1 MRRPALAVLLLMP
14 CLALAQS
21 TDDRPPG
28 QTTNEDDRWHI
39 GLAAS
44 VRDSPYAGEGTRTRP
59 LPLLG
64 FEGERVFWRGLSGGV
79 HLVDGP
85 RFTLDA
91 IVSGRFDGF
100 DIEDL
105 GAGALRANGLEPD
118 LLDDRDDGL
127 DIGLAAAWRG
137 RAGELAL
144 EALADVTDAS
154 GGQEVS
160 LSYGYP
166 LQWGSFSLVPGA
178 GVRWM
183 SKDLANY
190 YYGVLDEEVARG
202 MPSYRPGSA
211 VVPEISLG
219 FARPLGGKWRLTGS
233 LKYEFLP
240 DELSDSPFL
249 EPDTSGT
256 GRLVLGLSRG
266 F

>member
-100 DIEDL
+100 ADAASGAELPARRLL
-105 GAGALRANGLEPD
+105 GIGNRQLG
-118 LLDDRDDGL
+118 LLDLRHQGGDAPRRLYGASARRDH
-127 DIGLAAAWRG
+127 
-137 RAGELAL
+137 
-144 EALADVTDAS
+144 
-154 GGQEVS
+154 GQKCPE
-160 LSYGYP
+160 GAP
-166 LQWGSFSLVPGA
+166 SFSHQSRTEL
-178 GVRWM
+178 
-183 SKDLANY
+183 
-190 YYGVLDEEVARG
+190 EEVRHASIDLDRG
-202 MPSYRPGSA
+202 
-211 VVPEISLG
+211 
-219 FARPLGGKWRLTGS
+219 
-233 LKYEFLP
+233 
-240 DELSDSPFL
+240 
-249 EPDTSGT
+249 
-256 GRLVLGLSRG
+256 
-266 F
+266 